1 MGREEERN
9 KKKKKRRRK
18 RKRKKIRSNPS
29 AHLPVIKTYNSREP
43 SAKPCPRPLS
53 YLSSSFPPSFPAR
66 TSQERVFIFIFALH
80 LAPYALLHISY
91 FVPQLLYRASM
102 DFGPLPFP
110 PWRMR
115 EGRGEYLSSCQH
127 RGPNTNVHPGG
138 RRKRF
143 EFRNRGNRRS
153 WKCETRL
160 FSSFL
165 FFFKYIWGQRWGETR
180 GNFCERS
187 VCFFEIFKVYRGDS
201 HPKTKSE
208 IRERRGE
215 SNFESIIRW
224 YPRGRKRRIHA
235 HTRAH
240 SSKQNLLRK
249 RDVPLFC
256 RATQKRTHVS
266 KHFVSSNFICAINIE
281 RQLTPKGFFFFVS
294 EEKDDLR
301 FHPPALEG
309 SEKAGKIEGRK

>member
-1 MGREEERN
+1 M
-9 KKKKKRRRK
+9 
-18 RKRKKIRSNPS
+18 S
-29 AHLPVIKTYNSREP
+29 KTLV
-43 SAKPCPRPLS
+43 LS
-53 YLSSSFPPSFPAR
+53 FFLLPSFLPR
-66 TSQERVFIFIFALH
+66 SH
-80 LAPYALLHISY
+80 LARARLHFHLRPTPRTVCPPAY
-91 FVPQLLYRASM
+91 FILCTAITLSRFHGFRPS
-102 DFGPLPFP
+102 PLPSMADERGKGRILIFLST
-110 PWRMR
+110 PWSKY
-115 EGRGEYLSSCQH
+115 ECSSRGQAKEVRIS
-127 RGPNTNVHPGG
+127 
-138 RRKRF
+138 K
-143 EFRNRGNRRS
+143 S
-153 WKCETRL
+153 WKSKTRL

-187 VCFFEIFKVYRGDS
+187 VYFFEIFKVYRGDS

-266 KHFVSSNFICAINIE
+266 KHFASSNFICAINIE

-309 SEKAGKIEGRK
+309 SEKAGKIEGRKW